1 MFVPRVLRS
10 FLLFTAI
17 AFVSTAW
24 AQKADAPAP
33 EVGDKWTYKFT
44 NIGDKREPT
53 SFFNQVMHVD
63 NQSAWL
69 YGETTNTQAGNPQFA
84 WRYDLKRAGSM
95 ERFQIDLN
103 SSNKLGRRDRNNQPN
118 DDWLK
123 FPMEVGKEWTVKVI
137 WNNGQGHD
145 DYKVKVDAFEK
156 IKVQAG
162 EFDAYKVVFK
172 GYWNQATGG
181 NGRAEQVIW
190 YAPQAKRE
198 VKRTYENRTP
208 GGQRWNHEETE
219 LTKWEPKAALGNY
232 PVVGLGAEAAPAPAA
247 NAPR

>member
-1 MFVPRVLRS
+1 MFEPRVLRS

-69 YGETTNTQAGNPQFA
+69 YGETTNTQAGDPQFA
-84 WRYDLKRAGSM
+84 WRYDLKRAGPM
-95 ERFQIDLN
+95 ERFRIDLN

-123 FPMEVGKEWTVKVI
+123 FPMEVGKEWTVKSI

-145 DYKVKVDAFEK
+145 DYKAKVDAFEK

-232 PVVGLGAEAAPAPAA
+232 PMVGLGAEAAPAPAA